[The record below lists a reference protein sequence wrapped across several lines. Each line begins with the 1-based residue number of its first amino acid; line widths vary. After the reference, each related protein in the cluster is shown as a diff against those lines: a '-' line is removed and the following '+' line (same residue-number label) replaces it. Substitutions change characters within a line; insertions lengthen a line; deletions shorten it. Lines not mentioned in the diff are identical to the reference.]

1 MVRTVTRSYDDI
13 ADAETAVSR
22 LEAAGV
28 QSEDISIIGYRT
40 EQVAADAKHG
50 GEVGGVVGGG
60 AGLLGGLAA
69 LPIPGVG
76 PAFAAGWILSSM
88 AVGAAAG
95 VAAGNLIGAMTSTGL
110 SDDEAHYF
118 AETIRRGGVVVSVRT
133 PESHVLIIK
142 KIMDGAG
149 PVDAEA
155 RRQEYEREGWKRFDE
170 SAGPY
175 RTPHDLSGV
184 VS

>member
-1 MVRTVTRSYDDI
+1 MARTITRSYDDI

-28 QSEDISIIGYRT
+28 QSEDISIIGYRP
-40 EQVAADAKHG
+40 EQVEEDAKHG

-60 AGLLGGLAA
+60 AGLLGSLAA

-88 AVGAAAG
+88 AVGATAG
-95 VAAGNLIGAMTSTGL
+95 VAAGNLIGAMSSTGL
-110 SDDEAHYF
+110 DDNEAHYF

-133 PESHVLIIK
+133 SDSHAFVIE

-149 PVDAEA
+149 SVDAEA

>member
-1 MVRTVTRSYDDI
+1 MARTITRSYDDR

-22 LEAAGV
+22 LEVAGV
-28 QSEDISIIGYRT
+28 QPEDISIIGYRQ
-40 EQVAADAKHG
+40 EDVEEDAEHG
-50 GEVGGVVGGG
+50 GKVGGVVGGG

-76 PAFAAGWILSSM
+76 PAFAAGWLLSTM
-88 AVGAAAG
+88 AVGATAG
-95 VAAGNLIGAMTSTGL
+95 VAAGSLIGAMTSAGL
-110 SDDEAHYF
+110 NDDEAHYF
-118 AETIRRGGVVVSVRT
+118 AETVRRGGTVVLVRT
-133 PESHVLIIK
+133 SDSHAIIVK

-149 PVDAEA
+149 SVDPDT
-155 RRQEYEREGWKRFDE
+155 RRTAYEREGWTRFDE

-175 RTPHDLSGV
+175 RTPHDLSSV

>member
-1 MVRTVTRSYDDI
+1 MARTITRSYDDI

-28 QSEDISIIGYRT
+28 QSEDISIVGYRP
-40 EQVAADAKHG
+40 EQVEDDARHG

-60 AGLLGGLAA
+60 AGLLGSLAA

-76 PAFAAGWILSSM
+76 PAFAAGWILGSM

-95 VAAGNLIGAMTSTGL
+95 VAAGSLIGAMTSAGL
-110 SDDEAHYF
+110 NDDEAHYF
-118 AETIRRGGVVVSVRT
+118 AETIRRGGAVVSVRT
-133 PESHVLIIK
+133 SDSHAFVIE

-149 PVDAEA
+149 SVDAET
-155 RRQEYEREGWKRFDE
+155 RRREYEREGWKRFDE